1 MGKPGQQIAR
11 GKPFKRQKARSVKI
25 GPYFF
30 HLTSFQ
36 IKKMSFMLNLVKFI
50 A

>member
-11 GKPFKRQKARSVKI
+11 GKPFKKTEGPINKKSGLIFSPYLIPKAKNE
-25 GPYFF
+25 F
-30 HLTSFQ
+30 H
-36 IKKMSFMLNLVKFI
+36 